1 MLLLAGA
8 DLSKDL
14 ILGLDL
20 GTSSIKAIL
29 IDLNGNVI
37 KKLESK
43 LPIRR
48 VDNRVEQDADD
59 YKKALIEITSSCKEH
74 LPRLAAMGLSG
85 QTPSLLGVD
94 ESGNPTFP
102 VLIWQDNRA
111 TSEAEELSRS
121 FGNPWELIGTSLPWA
136 ASACPAK
143 MLWISRHQPDWIEK
157 TRWLLQPKDYL
168 GFLLT
173 GQALSDPWSTKG
185 ICNVKSRGAI
195 DELIDFCGWNAKVMP
210 TLADGYE
217 SRGTV
222 TRAASEMTGLP
233 VGLEVSIGWSDAMC
247 GMLALGVF
255 AKPTSFVIT
264 GTSAIVGTSSLSS
277 PNDAGALYVIP
288 DSCAPLS
295 VTYGPTQMSG
305 GSIAWAAK
313 LIGVSE
319 EEFVSL
325 GDSNESET
333 VPIYLP
339 YIAGERAPLW
349 RSDIR
354 GSFSELSIS
363 DEKSSLARATMEGV
377 AFAERQ
383 VLEMSQKISASN
395 PDEVTLGGH
404 AGNDPKWIKSRKRT
418 MGRSLRRISD
428 ADITCRGSAIL
439 AHTILTKDLNASTA
453 TLSAKSEL
461 HEISASEI
469 NYGIKNFERFL
480 AEQSA
485 LLMKSDGAR

>member
-1 MLLLAGA
+1 LG
-8 DLSKDL
+8 KDL

-29 IDLNGNVI
+29 IDLRGIVV
-37 KKLESK
+37 KKLEAK

-48 VDNRVEQDADD
+48 VEDRVEQDAAD
-59 YKKALIEITSSCKEH
+59 YKSALIEITSNCREL
-74 LPRLAAMGLSG
+74 LPRIAAMGLSG
-85 QTPSLLGVD
+85 QTPSLLGID
-94 ESGNPTFP
+94 ASGNSTFP

-111 TSEAEELSRS
+111 TSEAEELSKR

-143 MLWISRHQPDWIEK
+143 MLWIARNKREWIEK

-173 GQALSDPWSTKG
+173 GEALSDPWSTKG
-185 ICNVKSRGAI
+185 ICNVRNRSAI
-195 DELIDFCGWNAKVMP
+195 RELIDYCGWDEKVMP
-210 TLADGYE
+210 TLGDGFH
-217 SRGTV
+217 SRGKI
-222 TRAASEMTGLP
+222 TRVASELTGLP
-233 VGLEVSIGWSDAMC
+233 EGVEVSIGWSDAMC

-264 GTSAIVGTSSLSS
+264 GTSAIVGTSSKVAPS
-277 PNDAGALYVIP
+277 DAGALYVIP

-313 LIGVSE
+313 LLGASE
-319 EEFVSL
+319 EDFVSL
-325 GDSNESET
+325 GDKNESDL

-349 RSDIR
+349 RTDIR
-354 GSFSELSIS
+354 GSFSELSIADDQS
-363 DEKSSLARATMEGV
+363 TLARATMEGV

-383 VLEMSQKISASN
+383 VLEMSQKISGSA

-404 AGNDPKWIKSRKRT
+404 AGNDPKWIKARKRT
-418 MGRSLRRISD
+418 MGKNLRRISD

-439 AHTILTKDLNASTA
+439 AHTILSGDLHESTQ
-453 TLSAKSEL
+453 TLSPKSET
-461 HEISASEI
+461 HEISKIEI
-469 NYGIKNFERFL
+469 DYGIKNFERFL
-480 AEQSA
+480 AEQSV
-485 LLMKSDGAR
+485 LLSKNNGAR

>member
-1 MLLLAGA
+1 MSLLAGA
-8 DLSKDL
+8 DLDKDL

-29 IDLNGNVI
+29 INQSGAVVR
-37 KKLESK
+37 KSEAK

-48 VDNRVEQDADD
+48 IDNQVEQDCDD
-59 YKKALIEITSSCKEH
+59 YKRALIEITTDCREF
-74 LPRLAAMGLSG
+74 LPRISAMGLSG
-85 QTPSLLGVD
+85 QTPSLLGID
-94 ESGNPTFP
+94 ERGNPTFP
-102 VLIWQDNRA
+102 TLIWQDNRA
-111 TSEAEELSRS
+111 TNEADELASR
-121 FGNPWELIGTSLPWA
+121 FGNPWNLIGTSLPWA

-143 MLWISRHQPDWIEK
+143 MLWISRNKPEWIEE

-173 GQALSDPWSTKG
+173 GEAISDPWSTKG
-185 ICNVKSRGAI
+185 ICNVKSRSSI
-195 DELIDFCGWNAKVMP
+195 NELIEYCGWNPKVMP
-210 TLADGYE
+210 KIQNGFE
-217 SRGTV
+217 SRGRV
-222 TRAASEMTGLP
+222 SRSASELTGLP
-233 VGLEVSIGWSDAMC
+233 EGLEVSTGWSDAMC

-264 GTSAIVGTSSLSS
+264 GTSAIVGTSSLKA

-288 DSCAPLS
+288 DSSAPLS

-313 LIGVSE
+313 LLGASE
-319 EEFVSL
+319 EEFVAM
-325 GDSNESET
+325 GDSNENDS

-354 GSFSELSIS
+354 GSFSELSIEDDQS
-363 DEKSSLARATMEGV
+363 ALARATMEGV

-383 VLEMSQKISASN
+383 VLEMSQKISGSV
-395 PDEVTLGGH
+395 PEEITLGGH
-404 AGNDPKWIKSRKRT
+404 AGNDPKWIKARKRT
-418 MGRSLRRISD
+418 MGKKLRRISD

-439 AHTILTKDLNASTA
+439 AHTIITGDLMESTR
-453 TLSAKSEL
+453 TLSPKSEIY
-461 HEISASEI
+461 EIDSLDI
-469 NYGIKNFERFL
+469 DYGIRNFERFL
-480 AEQSA
+480 SEQSA
-485 LLMKSDGAR
+485 LLAKSKGGR

>member
-1 MLLLAGA
+1 LA
-8 DLSKDL
+8 KDL

-29 IDLNGNVI
+29 IDLRGTVV
-37 KKLESK
+37 KKLEAK

-48 VDNRVEQDADD
+48 VEDCVEQDAND
-59 YKKALIEITSSCKEH
+59 YKNALIEITYGCRDF
-74 LPRLAAMGLSG
+74 LPRIAAMGLSG
-85 QTPSLLGVD
+85 QTPSLLGID
-94 ESGNPTFP
+94 ENGNPTFP

-111 TSEAEELSRS
+111 TKEAEELSKK

-143 MLWISRHQPDWIEK
+143 MLWISRNKKEWIEK

-173 GQALSDPWSTKG
+173 GEALSDPWSTKG
-185 ICNVKSRGAI
+185 ICNVRSRGAI
-195 DELIDFCGWNAKVMP
+195 SELTKYCGWDSRVMP
-210 TLADGYE
+210 KLGDGFE
-217 SRGTV
+217 SRGQV
-222 TRAASEMTGLP
+222 TRAASELTGLP
-233 VGLEVSIGWSDAMC
+233 EGLEVSIGWSDAMC

-255 AKPTSFVIT
+255 ATPTSFVIT
-264 GTSAIVGTSSLSS
+264 GTSAIVGTSSKTAPS
-277 PNDAGALYVIP
+277 DAGALYVIP

-295 VTYGPTQMSG
+295 ITYGPTQMSG
-305 GSIAWAAK
+305 GSIAWASK
-313 LIGVSE
+313 LIGTSE
-319 EEFVSL
+319 EDFVSL
-325 GDSNESET
+325 GDRNESDT

-363 DEKSSLARATMEGV
+363 DDQSALARATMEGV

-383 VLEMSQKISASN
+383 VLEVSQKISGSVPN
-395 PDEVTLGGH
+395 EVTLGGH
-404 AGNDPKWIKSRKRT
+404 AGNDPKWIKARKRT
-418 MGRSLRRISD
+418 MGKSLRRISD

-439 AHTILTKDLNASTA
+439 AHAILSKDLNESTEA
-453 TLSAKSEL
+453 LAPKAEI
-461 HEISASEI
+461 HEISESEVS
-469 NYGIKNFERFL
+469 YGMKNFERFL
-480 AEQSA
+480 SEQS
-485 LLMKSDGAR
+485 LLLSKGKGAR

>member
-59 YKKALIEITSSCKEH
+59 YKKALIEITSGCKEH

-305 GSIAWAAK
+305 GSIAW
-313 LIGVSE
+313 L
-319 EEFVSL
+319 
-325 GDSNESET
+325 
-333 VPIYLP
+333 
-339 YIAGERAPLW
+339 
-349 RSDIR
+349 
-354 GSFSELSIS
+354 
-363 DEKSSLARATMEGV
+363 
-377 AFAERQ
+377 
-383 VLEMSQKISASN
+383 
-395 PDEVTLGGH
+395 
-404 AGNDPKWIKSRKRT
+404 
-418 MGRSLRRISD
+418 
-428 ADITCRGSAIL
+428 
-439 AHTILTKDLNASTA
+439 
-453 TLSAKSEL
+453 
-461 HEISASEI
+461 
-469 NYGIKNFERFL
+469 
-480 AEQSA
+480 QS
-485 LLMKSDGAR
+485 